1 MKDVYSISKTIIP
14 LNHGNK
20 IRAGIACNKIPCY
33 MSDSQTASIFLK
45 KLKYFEV
52 TLNILEFYCA

>member
-20 IRAGIACNKIPCY
+20 IRAGITCNKIPCY
-33 MSDSQTASIFLK
+33 MPDSTGSLHIVKKAKIF
-45 KLKYFEV
+45 
-52 TLNILEFYCA
+52 